1 MLTITLDE
9 ETGILEV
16 IETLMSFTST
26 HSNYW
31 YTDTRNWLQSSHGKQ
46 GDTPDRPMN
55 ARAIEWAKKHY
66 LPRAKP
72 RVARVA

>member
-16 IETLMSFTST
+16 IETLMTFNST
-26 HSNYW
+26 HRKYF
-31 YTDTRNWLQSSHGKQ
+31 YYDTRNWLQSAHGKQ
-46 GDTPDRPMN
+46 GDKPDRYMHPGD
-55 ARAIEWAKKHY
+55 IEWVQQHY

-72 RVARVA
+72 RVSSAA